1 MSKIIG
7 EPKQHNGRW
16 YQIVNVVDI
25 VTDNNDLVC
34 EELEFVKVKMKV
46 DVILFR
52 FWITIKSYKVNENN
66 TLTIKNYTVRELQEP
81 IFIDGELV
89 YKEPTIMEKQAYTRE
104 QMKTLYPEVKRT
116 HNPHGYYVDLSEKL
130 LSVKNNMI
138 LDVKRQKK
146 NGK

>member
-46 DVILFR
+46 DVILFS

-66 TLTIKNYTVRELQEP
+66 TLKNQIVRAKRLLNTITK
-81 IFIDGELV
+81 D
-89 YKEPTIMEKQAYTRE
+89 
-104 QMKTLYPEVKRT
+104 
-116 HNPHGYYVDLSEKL
+116 
-130 LSVKNNMI
+130 
-138 LDVKRQKK
+138 
-146 NGK
+146 